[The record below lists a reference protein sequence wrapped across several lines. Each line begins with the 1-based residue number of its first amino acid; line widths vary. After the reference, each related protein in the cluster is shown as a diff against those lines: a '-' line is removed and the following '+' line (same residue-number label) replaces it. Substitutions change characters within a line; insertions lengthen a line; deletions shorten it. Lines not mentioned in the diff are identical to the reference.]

1 VTLHTTSVDDAKLKR
16 PGAGLAFVLG
26 DGAGLS
32 TSSSTPT
39 VAAIAAHMATAR
51 AAVLATH
58 AKYGDLA
65 EVARAVQAAVMWC
78 LLYIPSE
85 LGPFAPVSRSW
96 AFLTPTQVAPGS
108 EWIYVIFD
116 WDNIFASYLFA
127 LDAPLW
133 AYSNLI
139 QVCAIHQ
146 TLFKSS
152 LLFISL
158 TRIAFA
164 QLV

>member
-1 VTLHTTSVDDAKLKR
+1 
-16 PGAGLAFVLG
+16 
-26 DGAGLS
+26 
-32 TSSSTPT
+32 
-39 VAAIAAHMATAR
+39 MATAR

-158 TRIAFA
+158 TRIAYKQTNKRLHSSFEN
-164 QLV
+164 